1 MERGDVYLRKYTSMV
16 IDSHVHFWKFNKAN
30 YSWIDNNMK
39 TLQKDYLP
47 SELEP
52 TLRRNNVDG
61 CIAIQSQNRRGR
73 NKISCRTFQYSFC
86 NKRRNRMGGSYIFF
100 HRKKNSPNLKNIPL
114 LKGSGILFKASP
126 IIFYIMQTSAEVS
139 LF

>member
-61 CIAIQSQNRRGR
+61 CIAIQSQIEEVKQDFLQN
-73 NKISCRTFQYSFC
+73 F
-86 NKRRNRMGGSYIFF
+86 
-100 HRKKNSPNLKNIPL
+100 P
-114 LKGSGILFKASP
+114 IL
-126 IIFYIMQTSAEVS
+126 I
-139 LF
+139 L